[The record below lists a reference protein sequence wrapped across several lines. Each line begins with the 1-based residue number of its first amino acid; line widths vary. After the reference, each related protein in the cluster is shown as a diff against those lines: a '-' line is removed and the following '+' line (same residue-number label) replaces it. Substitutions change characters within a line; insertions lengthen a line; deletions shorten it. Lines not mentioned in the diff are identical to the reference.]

1 MACDGK
7 GAIAVHREGKYAFD
21 ELVTG
26 RRFFLFKGVRAA
38 HNQLRIERGFTV
50 RSCDQGLRSS
60 GSVGKDTALCRR
72 HAEPSALHGGCIGA
86 FRLLCHRH
94 GNRIIGR
101 DNEHSTVLGVA
112 AIVDLPT
119 RRHFAY
125 NGYGT
130 ISGNLNLE
138 HIRKKL
144 VASRRLG
151 LGDGVFLTRLEHRR
165 QHLGKTVAVGGK
177 GFYLRFRFF
186 CEHALD
192 LELGTVHGAVACTVR
207 SRLLDGNLDRIVGGR
222 NGDVAFACH
231 GKARNSFALRNDGP
245 IG

>member
-7 GAIAVHREGKYAFD
+7 GAVAVHREGKHAIN

-50 RSCDQGLRSS
+50 RSCDQGLCFS
-60 GSVGKDTALCRR
+60 GSVGKDAALCRC

-86 FRLLCHRH
+86 FCLLSHCHR
-94 GNRIIGR
+94 NRIIGR
-101 DNEHSTVLGVA
+101 NNERSSVLGVA
-112 AIVDLPT
+112 AIIDLPAH
-119 RRHFAY
+119 RHFAY

-138 HIRKKL
+138 RIRKKL

-151 LGDGVFLTRLEHRR
+151 LGDGVFLTSLEHRGQR
-165 QHLGKTVAVGGK
+165 LSKAVTVGGK
-177 GFYLRFRFF
+177 GFYLRFCLS

-207 SRLLDGNLDRIVGGR
+207 SHLLDGNLDRIVGGR
-222 NGDVAFACH
+222 NGDVAFTRH
-231 GKARNSFALRNDGP
+231 SIARDGFALRNDGP